1 MIVFVQNQKK
11 NGNGDICILCHNF
24 WTNQNLDLLSKSRWP
39 SEPQF
44 CERWTYICQ
53 KNGQKWS
60 YVESD
65 MCSHFF
71 IETVYRLIHS
81 HNINTV
87 SFFFAIR
94 ILCLWYDVK
103 NVIWPP
109 NSEGFLL
116 ELWWNFYGINL
127 QSMQWWLIADESIWP
142 VSNVHGKTSF
152 IVSRIAK
159 VLCLD
164 IMLVWCLRNN
174 SIF

>member
-1 MIVFVQNQKK
+1 MNLYFNGKLSIFLAEVRFDTSEENQLSYFQNSRFRPVKHLK
-11 NGNGDICILCHNF
+11 MTI
-24 WTNQNLDLLSKSRWP
+24 WTSVLWKMTIHMS
-39 SEPQF
+39 
-44 CERWTYICQ
+44 T
-53 KNGQKWS
+53 KWLE
-60 YVESD
+60 VVIESD
-65 MCSHFF
+65 MCSQFY

-87 SFFFAIR
+87 SFFAIR

-109 NSEGFLL
+109 NSEGFLI

-152 IVSRIAK
+152 IVSTVELQMFAC
-159 VLCLD
+159 V
-164 IMLVWCLRNN
+164 
-174 SIF
+174 